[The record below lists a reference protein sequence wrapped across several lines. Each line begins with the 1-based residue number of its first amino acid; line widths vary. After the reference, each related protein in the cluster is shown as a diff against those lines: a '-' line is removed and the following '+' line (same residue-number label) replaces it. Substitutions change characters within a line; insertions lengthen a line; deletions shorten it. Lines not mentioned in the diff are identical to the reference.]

1 MAQAILP
8 LTNPLAS
15 VAQLTTSA
23 STLDSIPPSLIRSL
37 RYNGSLLTQ
46 SAGILLRLPQ
56 DTIARSIVTFQRFY
70 LGPEGGSFHYHGIR
84 DISAAA
90 VYLTAKL
97 SATPVGPR
105 SVLNVYA
112 YLVSKWSPLM
122 GAREVDERPKD
133 LESFTLTEGEY
144 LSQRVMLMGNESL
157 LLKTLGF
164 QTKTTLP
171 YPLAL
176 TYLQTLSLLPSP
188 PTRTSKTLAART
200 IALLNTALLSPQ
212 ILYLTHQP
220 HSLAVAAV
228 YLAARQTGIKIG
240 GGGWWEVFD
249 VGREELGFLVV
260 ALGSVEGWVN
270 EEGDLGRGCWTVEA
284 VYVEMGREG

>member
-1 MAQAILP
+1 
-8 LTNPLAS
+8 
-15 VAQLTTSA
+15 
-23 STLDSIPPSLIRSL
+23 
-37 RYNGSLLTQ
+37 
-46 SAGILLRLPQ
+46 
-56 DTIARSIVTFQRFY
+56 
-70 LGPEGGSFHYHGIR
+70 
-84 DISAAA
+84 
-90 VYLTAKL
+90 
-97 SATPVGPR
+97 
-105 SVLNVYA
+105 
-112 YLVSKWSPLM
+112 M